1 MKFGIVGVIAFIID
15 WGILNILVGAFHMHN
30 VLAATISFII
40 SLIFNYVA
48 SMKMVFKHREDM
60 ARWME
65 IVIFVV
71 GAVIGLFMNDAII
84 WISTYGMNHD
94 AYVSQSAEYLI
105 RTNVGKLI
113 ATAVVMVWNFVT
125 RKWLLDDT
133 HTNATNR
140 LKKKKPPDSGTA
152 GSQVGEQLL
161 AQAGRLVAGAHAE
174 GLAEVAGGVS
184 YTAYEKARPN
194 RIFIAIRTRLS
205 AVGVR
210 FLGLP
215 ARLYGSRTHVG
226 KRRLFGGFF
235 DPA

>member
-94 AYVSQSAEYLI
+94 AYVSQSTEYLI

-113 ATAVVMVWNFVT
+113 ATAVVMVWNFLT

-133 HTNATNR
+133 HTNAMNR
-140 LKKKKPPDSGTA
+140 LKKQENRLTPEELIMKRHAIYRHLSQKDIMPFPGSDPREFWQRAEERTQNTA
-152 GSQVGEQLL
+152 KLYDKLGMAEY
-161 AQAGRLVAGAHAE
+161 QAI
-174 GLAEVAGGVS
+174 EVFV
-184 YTAYEKARPN
+184 KM
-194 RIFIAIRTRLS
+194 F
-205 AVGVR
+205 
-210 FLGLP
+210 
-215 ARLYGSRTHVG
+215 
-226 KRRLFGGFF
+226 
-235 DPA
+235 